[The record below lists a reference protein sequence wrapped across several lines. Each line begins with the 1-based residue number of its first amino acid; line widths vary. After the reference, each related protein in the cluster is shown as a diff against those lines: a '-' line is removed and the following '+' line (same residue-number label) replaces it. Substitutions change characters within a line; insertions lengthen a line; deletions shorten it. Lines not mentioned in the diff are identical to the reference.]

1 MLTAAFPS
9 GRLLIPTAFHR
20 AFFAKR
26 LCIIADVF
34 LSFPSS
40 RWVLACHPG
49 FSFLLLLHKSAVPGL
64 CGAARPA
71 GWDKQRLHTGDT
83 LSSKWQ
89 YFLLPAR
96 ADNWASFVP
105 ALDCEAVFVTSSI
118 WFGHMAL
125 GCLVKPGAVLGSPR
139 WGIFFHV
146 TNVAIHYVPWGLG
159 GHLALKSKDSLSPS
173 LFTTAAKTPFVGP
186 WNDAECPAY
195 YCTITRPLIIH
206 AFSKLPRRTLY
217 VWWIPKCSV
226 GSDQSISGAAL
237 Q

>member
-1 MLTAAFPS
+1 MLTAASPS
-9 GRLLIPTAFHR
+9 GRLLIPAALHP

-26 LCIIADVF
+26 RCIIAELF

-40 RWVLACHPG
+40 QRVLTCHPG

-139 WGIFFHV
+139 WGILFHV

-173 LFTTAAKTPFVGP
+173 PFTTAAKTPFVGP
-186 WNDAECPAY
+186 WNEAECPAY
-195 YCTITRPLIIH
+195 YCTITRPLITH

-226 GSDQSISGAAL
+226 GSHQSISRAAL